1 MKVCVLVGYDPNEG
15 NGEERERFR
24 NDLDRIVDRE
34 GNAYRLCML
43 GDLKRWNVDRMK
55 LQVLFCLRLVFRVFH
70 VYIGDTMTCREKER
84 SKIRAFQMYSV
95 RSLLGIRRMGRVP
108 NAQNRET

>member
-1 MKVCVLVGYDPNEG
+1 MLVGYDPNEG

-43 GDLKRWNVDRMK
+43 GDLKRWNVDRM
-55 LQVLFCLRLVFRVFH
+55 RLN
-70 VYIGDTMTCREKER
+70 ITG
-84 SKIRAFQMYSV
+84 AFQE
-95 RSLLGIRRMGRVP
+95 RMLMEEECCCVVLALYRVY
-108 NAQNRET
+108 